1 MNYQQQRAEAF
12 RDLLGRLGRETG
24 LPSVTAAELVER
36 AAASPV
42 LAALFTGDP
51 TVSPESWDVA
61 VVLPELLAAC
71 AGVAGC
77 VLDPQQSARA
87 APGFGVGKLPAL
99 IVLRHGEYVGT
110 IEGMRDWQPFVEQL
124 RGLATARPRPVPVAG
139 IYTATQDCARPP

>member
-1 MNYQQQRAEAF
+1 MNYQQQRADAF
-12 RDLLGRLGRETG
+12 RDLLGRLGREAG
-24 LPSVTAAELVER
+24 LPSVTATELGER

-42 LAALFTGDP
+42 LVALFTGDP

-77 VLDPQQSARA
+77 VLDPRQSASA
-87 APGFGVGKLPAL
+87 ATRFGVGKLPAL
-99 IVLRHGEYVGT
+99 VVLRHGEYLGA

-124 RGLATARPRPVPVAG
+124 RRLSAAAPRPIPVAG
-139 IYTATQDCARPP
+139 IYTATHDSARPA